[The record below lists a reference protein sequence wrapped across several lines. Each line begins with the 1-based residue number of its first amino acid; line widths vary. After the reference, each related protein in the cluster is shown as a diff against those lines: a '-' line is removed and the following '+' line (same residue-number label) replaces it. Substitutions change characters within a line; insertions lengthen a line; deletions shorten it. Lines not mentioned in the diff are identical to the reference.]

1 MSIHQEKSQ
10 PSFVPD
16 LKEPS
21 GAIEGSP
28 FDDRRNESSMI
39 ESLQKMANHSPQV
52 KNTAQLQEMANQRW
66 SQQIPVQ
73 KKDSPANEGQIVP
86 AFQTLDHNSSADSVV
101 VQRHLFL
108 DVPEKLHHTKDFGNW
123 YTMACE
129 YKQQKE
135 LAKIAPSVPKPLPS
149 VPLGDKSE
157 TTSDSVSPTK
167 SDVEDESP
175 KIAAKPKVPL
185 VNPSEFI
192 SSIRAIGSIAK
203 IDKKGG
209 VKMQIHGMSDLSA
222 SDVKKWE
229 GRGWNLKDAEL
240 EKDGSMVKGKN
251 VAIDRSIVSAKNI
264 AATIMNK
271 YKLTWKEFYPL
282 YCFTADAEGQW
293 QNTKRG
299 GLKSGPLLNTPT
311 KVVTFDGSTDM
322 GGWPSFGKTK
332 KRFISDQGSW
342 NEISMA
348 PLPKLEAYI
357 ANSKINKATEQDF
370 RDALDQVYENVAPEY
385 DAFRRYIE
393 TKGGIT
399 GETPNPWGL

>member
-1 MSIHQEKSQ
+1 MSTHQEKSQ

-21 GAIEGSP
+21 GPIEGSR
-28 FDDRRNESSMI
+28 FNDRRAESSMI

-52 KNTAQLQEMANQRW
+52 KNTAQLQQMANQRW
-66 SQQIPVQ
+66 AQQIPVQ
-73 KKDSPANEGQIVP
+73 KKDSSANEGQIVP
-86 AFQTLDHNSSADSVV
+86 TFQTVHLNSSADSAV

-135 LAKIAPSVPKPLPS
+135 LAKIVPSIPKPLPVEKS
-149 VPLGDKSE
+149 SDKSE
-157 TTSDSVSPTK
+157 TTSDQTEKVK
-167 SDVEDESP
+167 SEVQDESP
-175 KIAAKPKVPL
+175 KVPAIPKVPL

-192 SSIRAIGSIAK
+192 SSIRAIKNIVK
-203 IDKKGG
+203 IDTKGG
-209 VKMQIHGMSDLSA
+209 VKMQIHGMGNLTAKQVSER
-222 SDVKKWE
+222 KKKLDFS
-229 GRGWNLKDAEL
+229 GAEI

-251 VAIDRSIVSAKNI
+251 VVIGAAVVSAKNLSEKI
-264 AATIMNK
+264 INK

-282 YCFTADAEGQW
+282 YCYTADADGQW
-293 QNTKRG
+293 QNTKLG

-322 GGWPSFGKTK
+322 GGWAIFENKK
-332 KRFISDQGSW
+332 KRFISDQGRW
-342 NEISMA
+342 NDIGKA
-348 PLPKLEAYI
+348 PLPNLEAYI
-357 ANSKINKATEQDF
+357 AKSKISTATEQDF
-370 RDALDQVYENVAPEY
+370 RDALDQVYDYVAPEY
-385 DAFRRYIE
+385 DTFRRYIDS
-393 TKGGIT
+393 KGGTT